1 MKRKNNNIEAKD
13 VTEDFENL
21 YHPKSALVFYE
32 SDDKLSDMYVEYF
45 DMDEDGSP
53 INAHPLTTNEAKYLA
68 KRLKI
73 QNCREKEFLKPQG
86 IISSNILLI
95 DNSENAKVIWYT
107 EFSERELYF
116 SKDLEIP
123 NGTAKVPSLIWCA
136 DKLHLKIFAV
146 DYNQRP
152 TEETSLYHA
161 PFFNIYDNGS
171 VCMGNVDTKIKKS
184 ASLEE
189 FTATWERFFFNSYF
203 SHLMYNHNP
212 IKGNCVS
219 LWKDLVQNRKDF
231 PNDVLIKSNLKLKNL
246 L

>member
-1 MKRKNNNIEAKD
+1 
-13 VTEDFENL
+13 
-21 YHPKSALVFYE
+21 
-32 SDDKLSDMYVEYF
+32 MYVEYF

-171 VCMGNVDTKIKKS
+171 VCMGT
-184 ASLEE
+184 
-189 FTATWERFFFNSYF
+189 
-203 SHLMYNHNP
+203 
-212 IKGNCVS
+212 
-219 LWKDLVQNRKDF
+219 
-231 PNDVLIKSNLKLKNL
+231 LILKLKSQLPWKNL
-246 L
+246 RLLGSIFFQFLFQSLNVQS